1 MAGAVAGPDT
11 QASFVRRKF
20 CTVIAV
26 HVKTG
31 PRALICTTTMN
42 VPAWRGLLEDHV
54 MYLLYSHYLPQLQQY
69 HLHCQQQ
76 PKQRHFI
83 HQQQKQQQPN
93 LLQLIN
99 QRQKRQQQQQQ
110 QQQKKK
116 QNSRQLIQS
125 QRYYFPFCLY
135 CFTGVFLVG
144 GWVAGILIWAG

>member
-1 MAGAVAGPDT
+1 MNLFLCSETWSVHGLCVRTMATASMAGAVAGPDT

-116 QNSRQLIQS
+116 QNS
-125 QRYYFPFCLY
+125 
-135 CFTGVFLVG
+135 
-144 GWVAGILIWAG
+144 